1 MQISKIASSLGQS
14 ATLKLNELASTL
26 KKQGKDIIHLGGG
39 EPEFDIPEKA
49 AQESLK
55 KINSKRVI
63 YTPTGG
69 VSELKEKICQYT
81 FENYGVKVSP
91 ANIVVSSGAKQAI
104 YNFLLCAVN
113 PGDEVV
119 FPAPYWVSYTEMV
132 KLVYGQPIPVKPS
145 KGLLCSFEEIE
156 SHITS
161 NTKAIMLNTPN
172 NPSGL
177 IYGAEFI
184 EKIVALCEER
194 NIFLLMDDIYNKL
207 VFDGFSVPS
216 AFSFSKK
223 SIDESNIVSVNGV
236 SKTFSM
242 TGFRIGWSVSSKTMA
257 SAMTKVQGQITS
269 CPSDLSQAASV
280 GALTEGD
287 AFTKRM
293 IKDLEDKRNALV
305 DELLKI
311 KKIKLEKPQGT
322 FYSFADFSAYNKNS
336 SQLSSELIEKIG
348 VVTVPGSEFGMEGH
362 LRISFCGKK
371 EDIIRGVKKI
381 REYLDGN

>member
-1 MQISKIASSLGQS
+1 MQLSKIASSLGQS
-14 ATLKLNELASTL
+14 ATLKLNELAANL

-39 EPEFDIPEKA
+39 EPEFDIPQKA
-49 AQESLK
+49 AEETLK
-55 KINSKRVI
+55 KINSKRVK
-63 YTPTGG
+63 YTPTSGIP
-69 VSELKEKICQYT
+69 ELKEKICKYT
-81 FENYGVKVSP
+81 MDNYGIETAP
-91 ANIVVSSGAKQAI
+91 ANICVSSGAKQSI

-132 KLVYGQPIPVKPS
+132 RLVYGQPVPVKPS
-145 KGLLCSFEEIE
+145 EGLLCSFEDIE
-156 SHITS
+156 RHITS

-177 IYGAEFI
+177 IYGPEFI
-184 EKIVALCEER
+184 ERIVSLCEEKG
-194 NIFLLMDDIYNKL
+194 IFLLMDDIYNKL
-207 VFDGFSVPS
+207 VFGGINVPS

-223 SIDESNIVSVNGV
+223 KIDESNIVSVNGV

-242 TGFRIGWSVSSKTMA
+242 TGFRIGWSVASKSMT

-269 CPSDLSQAASV
+269 CPSELSQAASI

-293 IKDLEDKRNALV
+293 IKELEEKRDALV
-305 DELLKI
+305 TELSKFKKLKF
-311 KKIKLEKPQGT
+311 EKPLGT
-322 FYSFADFSAYNKNS
+322 FYSFADFSAYNPDS
-336 SQLSSELIEKIG
+336 SKLSAELIEKTG
-348 VVTVPGSEFGMEGH
+348 VVTVPGAEFGVDGH

-371 EDIIRGVKKI
+371 EDIVKGVNRI
-381 REYLDGN
+381 REYLDGK